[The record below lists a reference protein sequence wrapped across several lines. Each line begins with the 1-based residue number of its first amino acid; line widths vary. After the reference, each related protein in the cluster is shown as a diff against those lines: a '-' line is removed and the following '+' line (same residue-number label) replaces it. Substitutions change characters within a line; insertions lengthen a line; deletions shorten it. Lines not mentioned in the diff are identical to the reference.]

1 MNKSKIIYKINKSVK
16 QSLINH
22 DKSLGKIIVIALS
35 GGADSL
41 TMLYS
46 LYSIKKQYD
55 LKLHIA
61 HFNHNQRGKES
72 LNDIKFVNNIA
83 KKLNIPITIGE
94 LDKSDIKKLTINENI
109 LREFRYKF
117 LNSVAKKIGAKSIAL
132 GHNSNDNIET
142 ILMNIIRGTGLEGLS
157 GMQTINN
164 QKKTHKSIK
173 IFRPLLSFSHQE
185 TINYCLKSGIEYRED
200 SSNYSNCFTRNKIRL
215 DLIPFLEKN
224 FNPAINNSINRLSNI
239 AFTDINYI
247 NKKADDIIKNITEIK
262 NQSAYIKK
270 FKFKSL
276 DYAIQ
281 RRILIKLITKL
292 TGESSNIYFNHI
304 KPMINLMNAKPGQYL
319 NLKNGWIFYVDY
331 KFAQIYKSNT
341 NQQQLPTI
349 YKKNTIQVPGKTSIK
364 GWIIETE
371 YIKEKDKYIYKEY
384 QNKKLNKIEYTIG
397 LNSFGKNKK
406 LYMRTRIDGDR
417 FQPLGMNNS
426 QKLQDF
432 MTNLKIPKNLRDSIP
447 LIFIEDNI
455 AWIPGYRISELSKTT
470 ESTKEQL
477 LIKISRN
484 LG

>member
-16 QSLINH
+16 QSVINH

-173 IFRPLLSFSHQE
+173 IFR
-185 TINYCLKSGIEYRED
+185 
-200 SSNYSNCFTRNKIRL
+200 
-215 DLIPFLEKN
+215 LIP
-224 FNPAINNSINRLSNI
+224 
-239 AFTDINYI
+239 
-247 NKKADDIIKNITEIK
+247 
-262 NQSAYIKK
+262 
-270 FKFKSL
+270 L
-276 DYAIQ
+276 D
-281 RRILIKLITKL
+281 
-292 TGESSNIYFNHI
+292 
-304 KPMINLMNAKPGQYL
+304 
-319 NLKNGWIFYVDY
+319 
-331 KFAQIYKSNT
+331 
-341 NQQQLPTI
+341 
-349 YKKNTIQVPGKTSIK
+349 
-364 GWIIETE
+364 
-371 YIKEKDKYIYKEY
+371 
-384 QNKKLNKIEYTIG
+384 
-397 LNSFGKNKK
+397 
-406 LYMRTRIDGDR
+406 
-417 FQPLGMNNS
+417 
-426 QKLQDF
+426 
-432 MTNLKIPKNLRDSIP
+432 
-447 LIFIEDNI
+447 
-455 AWIPGYRISELSKTT
+455 
-470 ESTKEQL
+470 
-477 LIKISRN
+477 
-484 LG
+484 

>member
-16 QSLINH
+16 QSVINH

-185 TINYCLKSGIEYRED
+185 TINYCLKSGIEY
-200 SSNYSNCFTRNKIRL
+200 
-215 DLIPFLEKN
+215 P
-224 FNPAINNSINRLSNI
+224 
-239 AFTDINYI
+239 
-247 NKKADDIIKNITEIK
+247 
-262 NQSAYIKK
+262 
-270 FKFKSL
+270 
-276 DYAIQ
+276 
-281 RRILIKLITKL
+281 
-292 TGESSNIYFNHI
+292 
-304 KPMINLMNAKPGQYL
+304 
-319 NLKNGWIFYVDY
+319 
-331 KFAQIYKSNT
+331 
-341 NQQQLPTI
+341 
-349 YKKNTIQVPGKTSIK
+349 
-364 GWIIETE
+364 
-371 YIKEKDKYIYKEY
+371 
-384 QNKKLNKIEYTIG
+384 
-397 LNSFGKNKK
+397 
-406 LYMRTRIDGDR
+406 
-417 FQPLGMNNS
+417 
-426 QKLQDF
+426 
-432 MTNLKIPKNLRDSIP
+432 
-447 LIFIEDNI
+447 
-455 AWIPGYRISELSKTT
+455 
-470 ESTKEQL
+470 
-477 LIKISRN
+477 
-484 LG
+484 